1 MQSDNQGRSLG
12 SLFAELTRET
22 SGLVRQEVD
31 LAKTEMSE
39 KASQV
44 GSAVASLAVGGA
56 LAFAGFLILLQAAV
70 VALSAVMEPWLAS
83 LLVGGGVALIGIVLL
98 LKGRSD
104 LKAQNLAPRRTME
117 SVQEDTELARERF

>member
-1 MQSDNQGRSLG
+1 MQSDNQDRSLG
-12 SLFAELTRET
+12 SLFADLTQET
-22 SGLVRQEVD
+22 SGLVRQEVE
-31 LAKTEMSE
+31 LAKAEMSE

-70 VALSAVMEPWLAS
+70 VALSEVMEPWLAS
-83 LLVGGGVALIGIVLL
+83 LIVGGVVALVGIVLL

-104 LKAQNLAPRRTME
+104 LKTQNLAPRRTME
-117 SVQEDTELARERF
+117 SIQEDADLARERL